1 MVRVRALLEA
11 GGRVVLPEECLQAL
25 GLQPGDEVMLEVDG
39 GRIAIV
45 PAQDAL
51 RRAQD
56 LVRQYVPAGRSL
68 SEELIAERR
77 DEARRG

>member
-1 MVRVRALLEA
+1 MVRVRALLES
-11 GGRVVLPEECLQAL
+11 GGRVVLPEECLEAL
-25 GLQPGDEVMLEVDG
+25 GLKPGDEVMFEVDG